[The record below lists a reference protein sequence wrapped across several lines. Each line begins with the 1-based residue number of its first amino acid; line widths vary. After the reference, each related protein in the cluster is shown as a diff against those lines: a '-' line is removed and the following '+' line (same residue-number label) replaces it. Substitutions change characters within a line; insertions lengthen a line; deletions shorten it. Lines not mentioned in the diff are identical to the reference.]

1 MKYLKSYNESIKD
14 FLKPKSEEEILNNF
28 KGMDYMTSLKNA
40 SEYGVLSI
48 VKKIVEKEN
57 LKSDDNILL
66 ISLSISVFY
75 EHLDIIKYLVNEVGV
90 NPFISK
96 NIRDPYTFEVYKS
109 AFETAVNCNYYYMIN
124 MFLDDPRAND
134 YILPERIKYYRI
146 LSNDTNESIK
156 HVLKPKNQ
164 EEIEQAWKSLDNM
177 TNSQKLFYIFENG
190 IDRVIPVDKLKELM
204 NKCEPKQQI
213 ECIYD
218 YNRKDI
224 FTEDEIK
231 IILSK
236 ASEFDQISLIDTYGL
251 RNRIVNDEYI
261 KQLVYKSSK
270 KPYIQLDTIYQI
282 FKDELDGIFKKDD
295 IRYIISKCKT
305 DQEKVM
311 CIGEHNLNEFFEDFE
326 ITRFIK
332 NINGDYEKLNHVYAY
347 GFQDYLTD
355 DEILEIFNKL
365 TEEEKDEIIKYYKLT
380 L

>member
-1 MKYLKSYNESIKD
+1 MKYLKSYNESIKH

-57 LKSDDNILL
+57 LKPDDNILL

-90 NPFISK
+90 NPFI
-96 NIRDPYTFEVYKS
+96 NTTIRDPYTFEVYKS

-124 MFLDDPRAND
+124 MFLDDPRVND

-146 LSNDTNESIK
+146 LSNDTNESIR

-236 ASEFDQISLIDTYGL
+236 ASEFDQISLIDTFGL
-251 RNRIVNDEYI
+251 RGVLVNDEYI
-261 KQLVYKSSK
+261 KQLVYKSSEI
-270 KPYIQLDTIYQI
+270 PYEQLDTIYYR
-282 FKDELDGIFKKDD
+282 FTDELYGIFKKED
-295 IRYIISKCKT
+295 IRYIISKCKN
-305 DQEKVM
+305 DQEKIE
-311 CIGEHNLNEFFEDFE
+311 CIGEYSLDKYFTYQEINNFILNID
-326 ITRFIK
+326 
-332 NINGDYEKLNHVYAY
+332 NYYDKLNMMYSY
-347 GFQDYLTD
+347 NLDSYLSKN
-355 DEILEIFNKL
+355 EILKIFNKL
-365 TEEEKDEIIKYYKLT
+365 TENEKYKIIKYYNLT